1 MVAQK
6 KLSVTDPEDDS
17 EPLLPAVS
25 HTHSLS
31 HTHTNTHSLSHTH
44 ANTYTH
50 TQQASRSGEAR
61 DFFIS
66 RERNLSISVVLLLG
80 CFSALL
86 VPAYLPSDTPLWTND
101 STPSTNKA
109 LLNHSAAL
117 LEGECRRGWSR
128 SRLGEVPYADRLNE
142 VGVFLESG
150 KAGPWELYPPLGLQ
164 GAEQTLKGALSM
176 LTESG
181 LPAQLNSSTCRR
193 CVVVGSGGVL
203 HGSHLGAHIDQYDI
217 IIRMNN
223 APVFGFERDAGSRT
237 SIRLLY
243 PEGAPLLGHEYLHTS
258 LLVLVPFKSLDLYW
272 LASVVA
278 HKPLSWWSRLWFWR
292 EVVENVPLP
301 PENFRILNP
310 DIMHRTGQVLQDYTR
325 QPHTLVPTLGAC
337 AAVLALQVCDQVS
350 LAGFGYDLQHPAS
363 RLHYYETL
371 RMGAMETQ
379 VVHDVRAETQFL
391 RQMVKA
397 GVINDLTGAI

>member
-6 KLSVTDPEDDS
+6 KLSVTDPEEDC

-25 HTHSLS
+25 HTHTLS
-31 HTHTNTHSLSHTH
+31 QTHTNTHSISHTH
-44 ANTYTH
+44 TSTH
-50 TQQASRSGEAR
+50 THTPQTSRRGEAR

-86 VPAYLPSDTPLWTND
+86 VPAYLPSNAPIWTND
-101 STPSTNKA
+101 STPSANKA
-109 LLNHSAAL
+109 LLSHSAAL
-117 LEGECRRGWSR
+117 LEGECLRGRSR
-128 SRLGEVPYADRLNE
+128 SHLGAVPFADRLNE
-142 VGVFLESG
+142 VGVFLESEE
-150 KAGPWELYPPLGLQ
+150 AGPWEWGPPLGLR
-164 GAEQTLKGALSM
+164 GAEHTLKGALSV

-181 LPAQLNSSTCRR
+181 LPAQLNGSTCRR

-203 HGSHLGAHIDQYDI
+203 HGSNLGAHIDQYDI

-223 APVFGFERDAGSRT
+223 APVFGFERDTGSRT

-243 PEGAPLLGHEYLHTS
+243 PEGAPLLGHSYLNTS

-272 LASVVA
+272 LSSVVA
-278 HKPLSWWSRLWFWR
+278 RTPLSWWSRLWFWR
-292 EVVENVPLP
+292 EVVENVPLQ

-310 DIMHRTGQVLQDYTR
+310 DVMHRTGQVLQDYA
-325 QPHTLVPTLGAC
+325 QHPHTMVPTLGAC
-337 AAVLALQVCDQVS
+337 ATVLALQVCDEVS
-350 LAGFGYDLQHPAS
+350 LAGFGYDLQHPAA
-363 RLHYYETL
+363 RLHYYESL

-379 VVHDVRAETQFL
+379 VVHDVGAETRFL

-397 GVINDLTGAI
+397 GVVNDLTGAI